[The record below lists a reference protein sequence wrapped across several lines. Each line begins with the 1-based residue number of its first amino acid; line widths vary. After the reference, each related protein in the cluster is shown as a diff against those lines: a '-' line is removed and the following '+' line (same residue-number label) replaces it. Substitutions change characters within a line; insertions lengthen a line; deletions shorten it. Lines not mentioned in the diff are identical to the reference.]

1 MNYFAYLDTD
11 ERSKRYDWKDS
22 GYQEP
27 DFSGS
32 EMSGMH
38 HYSVEL
44 GIFRLGWRKAKKVR
58 KQQRGENMVLRPPDL
73 NPHRVA

>member
-1 MNYFAYLDTD
+1 
-11 ERSKRYDWKDS
+11 
-22 GYQEP
+22 
-27 DFSGS
+27 
-32 EMSGMH
+32 MSGMH